1 MREIKAVIFDLD
13 DTLYEE
19 ESYVRQALFHTAEYM
34 AEQSGLTGQS
44 EQTGK
49 DVQAGL
55 DSLAGQH
62 EQTEQT
68 GLDGKVEQNGLS
80 GQGGRTEQNGL
91 TGQDDQTEQNDLT
104 GLDEQTRQDGLTAQE
119 EKREKTE
126 QFYRRMLEILQE
138 EGRGRIFNRVCEE
151 FQVEL
156 PIKKL
161 VEVYRS
167 TRPVL
172 QLYPDAEQLLEM
184 LEKKAVKTGLI
195 TDGCSMVQRAKIV
208 ALSLDKRLDYVLAT
222 DDFGISKPQR
232 AVYERCLEALG
243 CTPEEAVYIGDN
255 PAKDFCGARE
265 IGMATVR
272 IVRPKGMYMQDR
284 AEAGKEADV
293 TVHLLTELED

>member
-1 MREIKAVIFDLD
+1 M
-13 DTLYEE
+13 
-19 ESYVRQALFHTAEYM
+19 
-34 AEQSGLTGQS
+34 
-44 EQTGK
+44 
-49 DVQAGL
+49 
-55 DSLAGQH
+55 
-62 EQTEQT
+62 
-68 GLDGKVEQNGLS
+68 
-80 GQGGRTEQNGL
+80 
-91 TGQDDQTEQNDLT
+91 
-104 GLDEQTRQDGLTAQE
+104 
-119 EKREKTE
+119 
-126 QFYRRMLEILQE
+126 
-138 EGRGRIFNRVCEE
+138 
-151 FQVEL
+151 EL
-156 PIKKL
+156 PVKKL

-172 QLYPDAEQLLEM
+172 RLYPDAEQLLER

-195 TDGCSMVQRAKIV
+195 TDGCSMVQHAKIE
-208 ALSLDKRLDYVLAT
+208 ALSLNKRLDYVLAT

-293 TVHLLTELED
+293 TVHLLTDWNGD

>member
-49 DVQAGL
+49 NVQAGL
-55 DSLAGQH
+55 DGLAGQH
-62 EQTEQT
+62 EQA
-68 GLDGKVEQNGLS
+68 GLDGQV
-80 GQGGRTEQNGL
+80 EQNGL
-91 TGQDDQTEQNDLT
+91 TGQDELT
-104 GLDEQTRQDGLTAQE
+104 VQE

-126 QFYRRMLEILQE
+126 RFYRRMLEILQE

-156 PIKKL
+156 PVKKL

-172 QLYPDAEQLLEM
+172 LLYPDAEQLLER

-195 TDGCSMVQRAKIV
+195 TDGCSMVQHAKIE
-208 ALSLDKRLDYVLAT
+208 ALSLNKRLDYVLAT

-284 AEAGKEADV
+284 AKAGKEADV

>member
-34 AEQSGLTGQS
+34 AEQRGLTGQS

-49 DVQAGL
+49 NVQAGA
-55 DSLAGQH
+55 DGLAGQH
-62 EQTEQT
+62 EQA
-68 GLDGKVEQNGLS
+68 GLDGQVEQNGLI
-80 GQGGRTEQNGL
+80 GQGGRTEQDGL
-91 TGQDDQTEQNDLT
+91 TGQN
-104 GLDEQTRQDGLTAQE
+104 EQTSQDELTAQE

-156 PIKKL
+156 PVKKL

-172 QLYPDAEQLLEM
+172 QLYPDAEQLLER
-184 LEKKAVKTGLI
+184 LEKTAVKTGLI
-195 TDGCSMVQRAKIV
+195 TDGCSMVQHAKIE
-208 ALSLDKRLDYVLAT
+208 ALSLNKRLDYVLAT

-293 TVHLLTELED
+293 TVHLLTDWRLV

>member
-44 EQTGK
+44 EQTG
-49 DVQAGL
+49 
-55 DSLAGQH
+55 
-62 EQTEQT
+62 
-68 GLDGKVEQNGLS
+68 LDGQVEQNGLN

-91 TGQDDQTEQNDLT
+91 TGQDE
-104 GLDEQTRQDGLTAQE
+104 LTAQE

-156 PIKKL
+156 PVKKL

-172 QLYPDAEQLLEM
+172 QLYPDAEQLLER

-195 TDGCSMVQRAKIV
+195 TDGCSMVQHAKIE
-208 ALSLDKRLDYVLAT
+208 ALSLNKRLDYVLAT